1 MDEENFGALLR
12 RWRQQRELTQEDLG
26 KKAGVSES
34 YISKLERGDR
44 PPAEKI
50 VNALAGCLKLEGAD
64 RVKFVKAARLARDV
78 HQADRAS
85 EETRPSPKLK
95 RLPPLPRLDSPVV
108 GREAEIQRI
117 KPLLERQ
124 GQIVNIVGD
133 PGIGK
138 TTVAKKLAHQF
149 FERGRVVL
157 WGDAREREAS
167 SREDIELFLW
177 DALVGRQAPR
187 TEIEKLK
194 RIRGALARH
203 RVLLFLDNLE
213 SAQDFDD
220 ILTYLSQ
227 IAPPATVLLT
237 SRRYIPGRLGHN
249 IPLYELGVE
258 EGIALFEQIGARY
271 ERRLGS
277 AEEKTMVE
285 IICGDLLQGHP
296 GAIEIAAAL
305 WRSWPLREILR
316 GLHTRA
322 METLVDRE
330 RTDVNRSMRLS
341 IGLSYDLLAREN
353 PGAWTLFPRL
363 SVFSASFTAQ
373 ATEQVCEV
381 PNSLPSLDFLV
392 NRSLV
397 RFDRRRYHLHA
408 VVREYGLEKL
418 GEDRAYFE
426 RSAAFY
432 FLDYALQ
439 YSEDLDALEEE
450 RGNLF
455 ATIEWY
461 EHKEPTLVPQLVG
474 LLHTFMDRRGYWEE
488 RLRRTRKA
496 LQIAELL
503 GDAEEMA
510 HLCFVMGSTHRNRG
524 EFEEARAYFERGL
537 AIGLRIADDRAAGTG
552 YHLLA
557 TMAYDQDDLD
567 EARTFA
573 LEAVRVFDR
582 AQLKDLLAFVYSL
595 LVSIERRSGDLEE
608 AYRYAE
614 KELGLAR
621 DMGDPDQRD
630 IALQDLV
637 EIALDARDY
646 ARAERHIEKS
656 TGRWLRKRKH
666 RRSRGVSLC
675 FWPRWLLS
683 RRIGLKREHTSWLL
697 YRYLSATA
705 ARRRSW

>member
-1 MDEENFGALLR
+1 M
-12 RWRQQRELTQEDLG
+12 
-26 KKAGVSES
+26 
-34 YISKLERGDR
+34 
-44 PPAEKI
+44 
-50 VNALAGCLKLEGAD
+50 
-64 RVKFVKAARLARDV
+64 
-78 HQADRAS
+78 
-85 EETRPSPKLK
+85 
-95 RLPPLPRLDSPVV
+95 
-108 GREAEIQRI
+108 
-117 KPLLERQ
+117 
-124 GQIVNIVGD
+124 
-133 PGIGK
+133 
-138 TTVAKKLAHQF
+138 
-149 FERGRVVL
+149 
-157 WGDAREREAS
+157 
-167 SREDIELFLW
+167 
-177 DALVGRQAPR
+177 GRQAPR
-187 TEIEKLK
+187 TDIEKLK
-194 RIRGALARH
+194 RIRGALARR
-203 RVLLFLDNLE
+203 RVLLFLDNPE

-249 IPLYELGVE
+249 IPLYELGLE

-271 ERRLGS
+271 ERRLES

-341 IGLSYDLLAREN
+341 IGLSYDLLARES
-353 PGAWTLFPRL
+353 PEAWTLFPRL

-381 PNSLPSLDFLV
+381 TNSLPSLDFLV

-418 GEDRAYFE
+418 GEDREYFE
-426 RSAAFY
+426 RRAAFY
-432 FLDYALQ
+432 FLDYALGH
-439 YSEDLDALEEE
+439 SEDLDALEEE

-461 EHKEPTLVPQLVG
+461 EHKEPALVPQLVG

-503 GDAEEMA
+503 EDAEEMA

-524 EFEEARAYFERGL
+524 ELEEARAYFERGL
-537 AIGLRIADDRAAGTG
+537 AIGLRIADDRAVGTG
-552 YHLLA
+552 HHLLA

-573 LEAVRVFDR
+573 LEAVRVFER
-582 AQLKDLLAFVYSL
+582 AQLKDLLPFVYSL
-595 LVSIERRSGDLEE
+595 LVSIERRSGNLQE

-621 DMGDPDQRD
+621 DMDDPDQRD

-646 ARAERHIEKS
+646 ARAEHHIEEYRTLVEETKAPQKQ
-656 TGRWLRKRKH
+656 GRLSLLLATLAFEQENWAEARAHFLAALPLFERHGSPTEVVVILEGLAEVGQHEGDLPSAEGYLRRYVDIMVDLGNLQKAT
-666 RRSRGVSLC
+666 S
-675 FWPRWLLS
+675 
-683 RRIGLKREHTSWLL
+683 GLKRLGVIQEQQGRFQEAKRAYQEAVQLCEGAGL
-697 YRYLSATA
+697 EADPEIEEALSRLDALE
-705 ARRRSW
+705 SGYMSGDSLPPGI